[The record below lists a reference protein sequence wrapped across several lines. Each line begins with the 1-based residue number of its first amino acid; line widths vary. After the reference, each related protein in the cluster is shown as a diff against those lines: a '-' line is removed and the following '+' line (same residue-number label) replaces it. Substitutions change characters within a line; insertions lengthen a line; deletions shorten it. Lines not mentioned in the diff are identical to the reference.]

1 MAHYQGAFARRFA
14 LNDVDQVNKMTKSE
28 EGGRSNKRLG
38 RGLAALI
45 GDVNV
50 ESSHTS
56 ERPRDVRKVPIENMR
71 PNPRNP
77 RKAFVEEDLTSLSE
91 SIREKGIVQPIL
103 VRPQPNAPGHYEI
116 IAGERRWRAAQRV
129 GLHDAPVVIR
139 DVTDQEA
146 LELAIIENVQRADL
160 NPIEE
165 ALGYDQLIE
174 DFSYSQV
181 ELSKVI
187 GKSRSHVA
195 NTLRLLKLPNSV
207 KDYLAEGLLTAGHAR
222 ALITAE
228 DPAALADLIVERG
241 LTVRDAER
249 LAQDP
254 SLLEKKARAPKPEKD
269 ADTKALE
276 KRLTDG
282 LGLKV
287 AIAHKADK
295 GAGELKIKYA
305 SLEQLD
311 EVCRL
316 LGIQN

>member
-1 MAHYQGAFARRFA
+1 MADK
-14 LNDVDQVNKMTKSE
+14 DVK
-28 EGGRSNKRLG
+28 NKRLG

-45 GDVNV
+45 GDSAQEASPAPEKVV
-50 ESSHTS
+50 
-56 ERPRDVRKVPIENMR
+56 RDSRRVPIEHIE

-77 RKAFVEEDLTSLSE
+77 RKTFTEKDLADLSE
-91 SIREKGIVQPIL
+91 SLKAKGIVQPIL
-103 VRPQPNAPGHYEI
+103 VRPAAGKTNRFEI
-116 IAGERRWRAAQRV
+116 IAGERRWRAAQRA
-129 GLHDAPVVIR
+129 GLHEAPIIIR

-165 ALGYDQLIE
+165 AMGYEQLTA
-174 DFSYSQV
+174 DFSYSQG
-181 ELSKVI
+181 ELAKVI

-195 NTLRLLKLPNSV
+195 NTMRLLKLPNSV

-222 ALITAE
+222 ALITVD
-228 DPAALADLIVERG
+228 DPAALAELIVEKG
-241 LTVRDAER
+241 LTVRDAEK

-254 SLLEKKARAPKPEKD
+254 DALAKLKGDKSPTEKPQKD

-276 KRLTDG
+276 KRLADT

-287 AIAHKADK
+287 TVGHKPGKESGD
-295 GAGELKIKYA
+295 LKIKYT

-311 EVCRL
+311 QICRL
-316 LGIQN
+316 LGVENR

>member
-1 MAHYQGAFARRFA
+1 MAE
-14 LNDVDQVNKMTKSE
+14 DTTK
-28 EGGRSNKRLG
+28 NKRLG

-45 GDVNV
+45 GDSVV
-50 ESSHTS
+50 HQDAPVP
-56 ERPRDVRKVPIENMR
+56 ERVQRDSRKVPIENLV

-77 RKAFVEEDLTSLSE
+77 RKTFTEKDLSDLTESL
-91 SIREKGIVQPIL
+91 RAKGIVQPIL
-103 VRPQPNAPGHYEI
+103 VRPAAGSNDRFEI
-116 IAGERRWRAAQRV
+116 IAGERRWRAAQRA
-129 GLHDAPVVIR
+129 GLHEAPIIIR

-165 ALGYDQLIE
+165 AMGYDQLTAE
-174 DFSYSQV
+174 FNYSQG
-181 ELSKVI
+181 ELAKMI

-195 NTLRLLKLPNSV
+195 NTMRLLKLPNSV

-222 ALITAE
+222 ALITVE
-228 DPAALADLIVERG
+228 DPAALAEVIVEKG
-241 LTVRDAER
+241 LTVRDAEK

-254 SLLEKKARAPKPEKD
+254 EALKKLLSGIKTAGPKVEKD

-276 KRLTDG
+276 KRLTDV

-287 AIAHKADK
+287 VVGHKRGKESGD
-295 GAGELKIKYA
+295 LKIKYS

-311 EVCRL
+311 EICRK
-316 LGIQN
+316 LGVETR